1 MMSSSMTSPPP
12 SWILPKG
19 LRRHLESSLWDLEAI
34 LNPLLFMLIDG
45 GIPLLPMETP
55 YTTYSAWDREIN
67 ISLFFCDVFVWKCGP
82 RPRTSSRCYH
92 GNKSAATFKK
102 GIFVHPPDCLTTCKI
117 LRGLKIFISQDVWF
131 LQRLVPNR
139 PPTTIIPQRAGNRN
153 SDDLNFKISKGSMPP
168 DHPQMG
174 TPLAAHLFEPPFS
187 KSWIRLSMFSNFD
200 LTANSLYQSRQQR
213 IFSLFLT
220 EWYSFFLL
228 WACIFSYFFTEEFL
242 PLVIFLHEQRYFH
255 KLRVSSC
262 EFLKVRNINKIWKS
276 QENWAP
282 PWAFTA
288 KISPR
293 DSLRSEI
300 MTPSWFINFYFKIS
314 FSK

>member
-34 LNPLLFMLIDG
+34 LNPLFFMLIDG

-139 PPTTIIPQRAGNRN
+139 PP
-153 SDDLNFKISKGSMPP
+153 S
-168 DHPQMG
+168 
-174 TPLAAHLFEPPFS
+174 
-187 KSWIRLSMFSNFD
+187 
-200 LTANSLYQSRQQR
+200 
-213 IFSLFLT
+213 
-220 EWYSFFLL
+220 
-228 WACIFSYFFTEEFL
+228 
-242 PLVIFLHEQRYFH
+242 
-255 KLRVSSC
+255 
-262 EFLKVRNINKIWKS
+262 
-276 QENWAP
+276 
-282 PWAFTA
+282 
-288 KISPR
+288 
-293 DSLRSEI
+293 SLRGLEI
-300 MTPSWFINFYFKIS
+300 AIPMT
-314 FSK
+314 